1 MGFPFLFEVQ
11 ALKLKINPS
20 KIEKLKIML
29 PKSKIHFF
37 RVLRLVLVKMSQGSL
52 SLLTDCFFHYCAC
65 LFQAS
70 GG

>member
-37 RVLRLVLVKMSQGSL
+37 RVLRLVLVKMS
-52 SLLTDCFFHYCAC
+52 
-65 LFQAS
+65 
-70 GG
+70 